1 MATATDT
8 PLDPF
13 ALGALQAFYRLHAPI
28 YDLTRPL
35 ILRGRRRVLEGL
47 AVTRGQLVLDVG
59 CGTGFSLPHLH
70 ARGAEVVGIEPSAA
84 MRARA
89 ERQVRRCQL
98 RDWIRL
104 DSRPYGSHDEH
115 AGRADRI
122 LLSYSLSMI
131 PCFEEVLQ
139 RARADLRPGGR
150 IGVVD
155 FLSAWRPVAG
165 LLTRSH
171 VFLGGDRFSELR
183 RLFPR
188 HSYSVYRG
196 GLWSYYLF
204 WGEM

>member
-8 PLDPF
+8 PRDPF
-13 ALGALQAFYRLHAPI
+13 ALGALHSFYRLHAPI

-47 AVTRGQLVLDVG
+47 EPKPGHLVLDVG

-70 ARGAEVVGIEPSAA
+70 ARGAEVVGIEPSEA
-84 MRARA
+84 MRDQA
-89 ERQVRRCQL
+89 ER
-98 RDWIRL
+98 RL
-104 DSRPYGSHDEH
+104 DRSRLRERVRLESRPYGSHDEH

-122 LLSYSLSMI
+122 LFSYSLSMI
-131 PCFEEVLQ
+131 PCFGAVLQ

-150 IGVVD
+150 VGVVD
-155 FLSAWRPVAG
+155 FLAAWGPVAG

-188 HSYSVYRG
+188 HSYSVHRG

-204 WGEM
+204 WGEV